1 MNPDRKET
9 WRPQILFRARPK
21 NPEGLH
27 AKLIEEIADVCEPD
41 HKTASCT
48 ASVELPHA
56 LLVRWTA
63 NVRRPVSPLRVV
75 RMITILIT
83 AAARAAI
90 AASLPK
96 GALNDA

>member
-1 MNPDRKET
+1 VLA
-9 WRPQILFRARPK
+9 QK

-27 AKLIEEIADVCEPD
+27 AKLIKEIADVCEPD

-48 ASVELPHA
+48 VSVGLPHA

-63 NVRRPVSPLRVV
+63 NVRGPISPLRVV

-96 GALNDA
+96 GAKATPAGVVEASVSRSI

>member
-1 MNPDRKET
+1 MQIPSCIERTRTGKRLGSRKVYSVLA
-9 WRPQILFRARPK
+9 QK

-48 ASVELPHA
+48 ASVELPNA

-63 NVRRPVSPLRVV
+63 NVRRPVSPLVSF
-75 RMITILIT
+75 
-83 AAARAAI
+83 A
-90 AASLPK
+90 
-96 GALNDA
+96 